1 MGDDLFRTINK
12 DNIEKILSRYSYEI
26 TAKVLIDRPKGR
38 EALYV
43 EAINDL
49 GDKLYIELDNDGSL
63 SVDKRKDHIFYEADW
78 KNKTDDSDSPI
89 PQSLLISSYRNID
102 NGTSGIA
109 IRCDSGLYIIKS
121 NDTSLDNPIQYEKT
135 YFRSN
140 RSDALIP
147 IKSHDNTLC
156 NYSLYPI
163 IRLSDLQEFP
173 DLVKENTHRTAE
185 NLRKLSYIHEKRDLL
200 LLRSRLDTLIK
211 SYDEFLEAED
221 IASDNLNKSLTEL
234 NKLRNYYVENDADER
249 LSPELANR
257 KKAVIDNIEKRHQL
271 GSNLILV
278 SQKINSDTDKID
290 KLVDKLKRYTQY
302 VKNEFSDMDRI
313 L

>member
-1 MGDDLFRTINK
+1 MEDDLFSNINK
-12 DNIEKILSRYSYEI
+12 DNIEKILLRYGYDI

-63 SVDKRKDHIFYEADW
+63 AVDKRKDHIFYEADW
-78 KNKTDDSDSPI
+78 KNKTGPI
-89 PQSLLISSYRNID
+89 AESLLISSYRNID

-109 IRCDSGLYIIKS
+109 IRCDSDLYIIKS
-121 NDTSLDNPIQYEKT
+121 SDNPIEYEKT

-147 IKSHDNTLC
+147 IKSPDDTLC

-200 LLRSRLDTLIK
+200 LLRARLDTLIK

-234 NKLRNYYVENDADER
+234 NKLRNYYAENDEDLR
-249 LSPELANR
+249 SSPELADR

-290 KLVDKLKRYTQY
+290 KLVDKLKRYTEY